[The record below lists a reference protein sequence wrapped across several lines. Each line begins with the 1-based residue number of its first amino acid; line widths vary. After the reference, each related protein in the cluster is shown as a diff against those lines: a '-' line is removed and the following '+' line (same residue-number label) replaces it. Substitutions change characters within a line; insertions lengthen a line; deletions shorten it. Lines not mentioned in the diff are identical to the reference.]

1 MESNT
6 NIRDRDIVIVGLQ
19 PWDTVIGSNCKDIAL
34 EFSKL
39 NRVLYVNYPLDRI
52 TLLRNR
58 TDPKIKKRLNVIRGK
73 EKSLLQIKENLW
85 NLYPDKIVESIN
97 WIRNH
102 NIFDFFNKI
111 NNHRLASSIRK
122 AIKELDFKD
131 IILFN
136 DNDIIRTFYLKELL
150 KPAISIY
157 YYRDYVLGVDY
168 WKLHGGK
175 LEPLLIAKSDLCL
188 TNSVYFADYCR
199 QFNPHSYFIGQ
210 GCDFTMFKN
219 AETLSIPQDLSYLS
233 RPLIGYVGALESLRL
248 NLEILEYIAMQHPE
262 WTLVLVG
269 PEDSI
274 FKTSPLHQL
283 SNIHFLGSKKPQEL
297 PAYIYAFDIC
307 INPQL
312 INEVTMGNYPRKI
325 DEYLALGKPVVATA
339 TQLMNTVFAE
349 HVYLGNTGGAYVQ
362 LIEKALKEDNKQKQD
377 ERKRYANTHSWENN
391 VQEIYKAI
399 LKIS

>member
-6 NIRDRDIVIVGLQ
+6 NIIGRDIVIVGLQ

-34 EFSKL
+34 EFSKH

-58 TDPKIKKRLNVIRGK
+58 TDPKTIKRLNVIRGK
-73 EKSLLQIKENLW
+73 EEGLMPIKENIW

-97 WIRNH
+97 WIRN
-102 NIFDFFNKI
+102 NTVFDFFNKI
-111 NNHRLASSIRK
+111 NNSRLAGSIGK
-122 AIKELDFKD
+122 AIKKLGFKN

-168 WKLHGGK
+168 WKLHGSK

-188 TNSVYFADYCR
+188 TNSVYFADYCK
-199 QFNPHSYFIGQ
+199 QFNSHSYFIGQ
-210 GCDFTMFKN
+210 GCDFTMLKN
-219 AETLSIPQDLSYLS
+219 AEMLPKPQDISHLS

-248 NLEILEYIAMQHPE
+248 DLEILEFIAKQRPE
-262 WTLVLVG
+262 WTLVLIG
-269 PEDSI
+269 PEDNT
-274 FKTSPLHQL
+274 FKNSWLHQL
-283 SNIHFLGSKKPQEL
+283 SNIHFLGSKKPEEL
-297 PAYIYAFDIC
+297 PAYIYAFDVC
-307 INPQL
+307 LNPQL
-312 INEVTMGNYPRKI
+312 INKVTMGNYPRKI

-339 TQLMNTVFAE
+339 TQLMSTVFADY
-349 HVYLGNTGGAYVQ
+349 VYLGTTGEAYVG
-362 LIEKALKEDNKQKQD
+362 LIEKALKEDNTQTQE